1 MKEYVYKCKDGRYR
15 LVYVDDDGRHSSK
28 SYPRVLM
35 ERKLGRSLLPT
46 EDVHHIDGNKDNND
60 INNLEVVDW
69 LEHRKHHGKSQI
81 KFADKL
87 AICDVC
93 GKQFMWTSER
103 QRRYYG
109 DLHRGKCRI
118 ISCSW
123 ECSSRYGR
131 WKQLGKV

>member
-15 LVYVDDDGRHSSK
+15 LVYVDDEGKHSSK

-60 INNLEVVDW
+60 INNLEVIDW
-69 LEHRKHHGKSQI
+69 ISHRKQHGVSQT
-81 KFADKL
+81 KYFDKE

-93 GKQFMWTSER
+93 GKSFLWTAKR
-103 QRRYYG
+103 QQCYYS
-109 DLHRGKCRI
+109 DIHRGDFRI
-118 ISCSW
+118 ISCSLS
-123 ECSSRYGR
+123 CSSRYGR